1 MSKSHSKG
9 EYVYMFDYK
18 KIEDFL
24 SLSQAT
30 KNLSE
35 NTVIAYRSDL
45 NDFFSFCCSTNLD
58 ENTVL
63 NYVHHLSHKRSLKAT
78 SINRKLITLKLFY
91 KYLTDQHEID
101 ENYFLLHAFQ
111 YKKERKLPKTLSVKE
126 SAKLLNTAI
135 KKCEIAQ
142 TEFEKWTSSRNLAL
156 VDILVSTGIRIGEAS
171 HITLDDIIFPDHT
184 ILIHGKGRKQRL
196 IYISCPQTW
205 IHLTNWIRIRK
216 KRNYVSNR
224 LFLNRNG
231 QVLSIYGIEYIYKR
245 LAIEAGINSKSTPH
259 YLRHTFATNL
269 LANGAD
275 LRSVQELLGHSSVS
289 TTEIYTEV
297 TTQRKKQV
305 LNKYNYRNKI

>member
-1 MSKSHSKG
+1 
-9 EYVYMFDYK
+9 MFDYK

-35 NTVIAYRSDL
+35 NTVTAYRSDL
-45 NDFFSFCCSTNLD
+45 NDFFNFCYSTNLD

-63 NYVHHLSHKRSLKAT
+63 NYVYYLSQKRSLKDT
-78 SINRKLITLKLFY
+78 SIHRKLITLKLFY

-101 ENYFLLHAFQ
+101 ANFFLLHTFQ

-126 SAKLLNTAI
+126 SAKLLNTAM
-135 KKCEIAQ
+135 KKCEFAQ

-171 HITLDDIIFPDHT
+171 HITLDDIIFSEHT

-205 IHLTNWIRIRK
+205 NHLTNWIKIRK
-216 KRNYVSNR
+216 RRNDGSNR

-231 QVLSIYGIEYIYKR
+231 QVLSIYGIEYIYKH

-275 LRSVQELLGHSSVS
+275 LRSVQELLGHSSVA

>member
-1 MSKSHSKG
+1 
-9 EYVYMFDYK
+9 MFDYK

-35 NTVIAYRSDL
+35 KTVTAYRSDL
-45 NDFFSFCCSTNLD
+45 NDFFNFCCSTKLD

-63 NYVHHLSHKRSLKAT
+63 NYVYYLSQKRSLKDT
-78 SINRKLITLKLFY
+78 SIHRKLITLKLFY
-91 KYLTDQHEID
+91 KYLTDQYEID
-101 ENYFLLHAFQ
+101 ANFFLLHTFQ

-126 SAKLLNTAI
+126 SANLLNTAM
-135 KKCEIAQ
+135 KKCEVAQ

-171 HITLDDIIFPDHT
+171 QITLDDIIFSEHT

-205 IHLTNWIRIRK
+205 NHLTNWIRIRNTR
-216 KRNYVSNR
+216 RNDGSNR

-231 QVLSIYGIEYIYKR
+231 QVLSIYGIEYIYKH

-275 LRSVQELLGHSSVS
+275 LRSVQELLGHSSVA

>member
-1 MSKSHSKG
+1 
-9 EYVYMFDYK
+9 MFDYK

-35 NTVIAYRSDL
+35 NTVTAYRSDL
-45 NDFFSFCCSTNLD
+45 NDFFNFCCSTNLD

-63 NYVHHLSHKRSLKAT
+63 NYVYYLSQKRSLKDT
-78 SINRKLITLKLFY
+78 SIHRKLITLKLFY

-101 ENYFLLHAFQ
+101 ANFFLLHTFQ

-126 SAKLLNTAI
+126 SAKLLNTAM

-171 HITLDDIIFPDHT
+171 HITLDDIIFSEHT

-205 IHLTNWIRIRK
+205 NHLTNWIRIRK
-216 KRNYVSNR
+216 RRNDGSNR

-231 QVLSIYGIEYIYKR
+231 QVLSIYGIEYIYKH
-245 LAIEAGINSKSTPH
+245 LAIEAGINNKSTPH

-275 LRSVQELLGHSSVS
+275 LRSVQELLGHSSVA